1 MLNNKRMLELRH
13 QRTEDVLFDYIDQNG
28 KKSNLNLFIYNM
40 IETLL
45 PKANYKEGEEL
56 KMMEMYIYFNFFNII

>member
-28 KKSNLNLFIYNM
+28 KKSNPNLFIYNM